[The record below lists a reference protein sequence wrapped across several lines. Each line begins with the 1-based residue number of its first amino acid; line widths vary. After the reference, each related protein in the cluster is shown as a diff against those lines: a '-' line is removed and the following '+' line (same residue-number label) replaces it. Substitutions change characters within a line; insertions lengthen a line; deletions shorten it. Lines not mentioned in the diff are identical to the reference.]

1 MSLRSAVRRALTGGL
16 ASLPRKPGP
25 GRIVLYHEIRAA
37 ADPIMNVSPTL
48 LGAQLEWLREAGLAC
63 GSVAQVLDAGF
74 PAGLVGLTLDDGYLS
89 ARLGCAAALERG
101 WCATL
106 FVVPAWID
114 ERRPEVLGWDEL
126 GELASAGIEI
136 AAHGLAHER
145 LCGPDVAAMTDGL
158 RRARA
163 RIEDRLG
170 RPVRG
175 LAYPYGLAGA
185 SARAAARAAGYAY
198 ACLSEP
204 GSNGARR
211 DPLALRRNEILG
223 TDDRPRLLL
232 GKLGGSDDWMG
243 PLRAFEN
250 GRQCP

>member
-1 MSLRSAVRRALTGGL
+1 MSLRSAVRHALTGGL
-16 ASLPRKPGP
+16 ASLPRTPGP
-25 GRIVLYHEIRAA
+25 GRIVLYHEIGEA
-37 ADPIMNVSPTL
+37 ADPIMSVPPALFRSQL
-48 LGAQLEWLREAGLAC
+48 DWLGEAGLAC
-63 GSVAQVLDAGF
+63 GSVAQLVDAGF

-101 WCATL
+101 WYATL

-114 ERRPEVLGWDEL
+114 EGRPDVLRWDEL
-126 GELASAGIEI
+126 GELAGAGIEI

-145 LCGPDVAAMTDGL
+145 LCGPDPAAMTDGL
-158 RRARA
+158 RRARL

-185 SARAAARAAGYAY
+185 AARAAARAAGFSY
-198 ACLSEP
+198 ACVSEP

-211 DPLALRRNEILG
+211 DPIVLRRNEILA
-223 TDDRPRLLL
+223 TDDRPRLVL

-250 GRQCP
+250 GRACP